1 MLSDGGFNGIARCED
16 EHDLESKHIFEDLFQ
31 IPFRWGFCCCDG
43 STGSVR
49 NFILILIVICWSH
62 WSWLWRKWR
71 SWEFW
76 NCGDTFLMMT
86 LMPKTITM
94 ELLGVVVVLC
104 GSGKHLEGPRWL
116 TAIGQQG
123 DDVQEYCKDKVN
135 DVLLIGNS
143 GCNANHLGQWN
154 KVRCSVSSWRA
165 IRCYLT

>member
-1 MLSDGGFNGIARCED
+1 
-16 EHDLESKHIFEDLFQ
+16 
-31 IPFRWGFCCCDG
+31 
-43 STGSVR
+43 
-49 NFILILIVICWSH
+49 
-62 WSWLWRKWR
+62 
-71 SWEFW
+71 
-76 NCGDTFLMMT
+76 MMT

-143 GCNANHLGQWN
+143 GCNANHLRQWN
-154 KVRCSVSSWRA
+154 KVRCSVSSSRA